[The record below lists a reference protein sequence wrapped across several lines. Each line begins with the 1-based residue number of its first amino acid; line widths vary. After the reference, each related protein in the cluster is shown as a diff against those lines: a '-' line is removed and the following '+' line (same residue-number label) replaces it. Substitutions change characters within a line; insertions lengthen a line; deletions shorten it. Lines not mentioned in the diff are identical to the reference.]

1 MLAQLAA
8 ADPWRFQFHPEVWV
22 LVGFLT
28 GAYIYMVRVIG
39 PKAVPAGQPAVT
51 RRNIGCFVGAMV
63 MLWVAS
69 DWPVHDIGEEYL
81 YSVHMAQHMMLSYFL
96 PPLVLMATPEW
107 LLRVLVGNGR
117 FYRVVVFFTRPV
129 VAAVLFNAIVII
141 THIPGVV
148 AASVEQRPAALHA
161 ALRRRDVLV
170 ADVDAGRRPVPRAAD
185 LTDRQVHLPL
195 HPVARADDPRRVADV
210 RRRRGVQDLRPAR
223 CGSWGLSVVF
233 DQQLAGAIMK
243 TGGGIFLWAIIIY
256 IFFKKFASGFEYGNT
271 YRRPRP
277 MPDAELTGDSVVD
290 EETPLT
296 TADVEREFAQVPP
309 AFHRLTRGNRPGP
322 VGPRPVTSRP

>member
-8 ADPWRFQFHPEVWV
+8 ANPWRFQFHPEVWV

-39 PKAVPAGQPAVT
+39 PKAVPAGQPAVS
-51 RRNIGCFVGAMV
+51 RFNIGCFVGAMV

-81 YSVHMAQHMMLSYFL
+81 YSMHMAQHMMLSYFL

-148 AASVEQRPAALHA
+148 AASVASGPLHYSLHFAVVIFSLLMWMPVVGPFPELQISPIGKCIYLFIQSLVPTIPAAWLTF
-161 ALRRRDVLV
+161 
-170 ADVDAGRRPVPRAAD
+170 ADGAVYKTYDQPI
-185 LTDRQVHLPL
+185 
-195 HPVARADDPRRVADV
+195 RV
-210 RRRRGVQDLRPAR
+210 
-223 CGSWGLSVVF
+223 WGLSVVF

-243 TGGGIFLWAIIIY
+243 TGGGIFLWAVIIY

-277 MPDAELTGDSVVD
+277 ISP
-290 EETPLT
+290 TPNSRVT
-296 TADVEREFAQVPP
+296 RPSTRKRRSPP
-309 AFHRLTRGNRPGP
+309 PTSSASSLRLRP
-322 VGPRPVTSRP
+322 RSTD